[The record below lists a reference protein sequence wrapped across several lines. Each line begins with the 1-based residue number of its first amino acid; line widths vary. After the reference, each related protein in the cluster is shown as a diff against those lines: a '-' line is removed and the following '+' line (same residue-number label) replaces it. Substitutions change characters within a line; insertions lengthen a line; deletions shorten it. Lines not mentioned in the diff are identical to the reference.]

1 MRGNI
6 SNCHVETDM
15 ELLTDAKVGG
25 ISGDA
30 SNSVTQCSFT
40 GNIHI
45 EGDATTGG
53 LVGLLNARAAIT
65 NSTSSGSI
73 SGNSGE
79 AGGIAATTMNGAQI
93 ENCHSSM
100 DVTAISYA
108 GGIVG
113 NNQGYVDY
121 THASGS
127 ITSIEDPTA
136 TWKTNMA
143 AGIAANVKQGM
154 TPGHVKYSFALNDT
168 IISPI
173 DYARV
178 ANAEFYTTSSGVV
191 AMDSNYAVNTMMV
204 GPRTDSLYAPGTSD
218 TMAQMNRKHG
228 QTGTL
233 ESFDE
238 DFYKANLWAFGQD
251 SLSPWVMN
259 GNMPRLWYEFMV
271 RSVEMPFAE
280 TTLEKGSTITIQPII
295 TPADATDK
303 GCRFS
308 SSDVSIASVN
318 QDGTVTGNN
327 AGTATITVTT
337 NDGGFTATCL
347 VHVTVPV
354 ESIALTQDTVTLAR
368 FGTFVLECTV
378 LPEEATNQHVLF
390 RSMNENIV
398 YCYGSTLYGV
408 NTGETTV
415 VATSEDGHAS
425 DTCLVKVIIPVEDIT
440 LNESSITLNN
450 ATPSF
455 QLKATLYPDDAT
467 EVPLVWTSED
477 ETVATVSNNGLVSG
491 HAKGSTT
498 VTVSTEDNAISASCF
513 VTVSENV
520 ANENMT
526 DGFISARID
535 MDYFVVESSNLIR
548 SASVYSAIGT
558 LVYENATVAS
568 ESLRIPAQHLDNGLY
583 LIRVT
588 MENGQ
593 TATLKIV
600 K

>member
-1 MRGNI
+1 MYRL
-6 SNCHVETDM
+6 SWRSS
-15 ELLTDAKVGG
+15 K
-25 ISGDA
+25 
-30 SNSVTQCSFT
+30 SFQ
-40 GNIHI
+40 
-45 EGDATTGG
+45 AW
-53 LVGLLNARAAIT
+53 
-65 NSTSSGSI
+65 SSGNAPNASI
-73 SGNSGE
+73 R
-79 AGGIAATTMNGAQI
+79 
-93 ENCHSSM
+93 NCHSGM
-100 DVTAISYA
+100 DVTAVSYA

-113 NNQGYVDY
+113 DNRGFTENAYA
-121 THASGS
+121 TGS
-127 ITSIEDPTA
+127 ITSLYDET
-136 TWKTNMA
+136 TQWHNNMA
-143 AGIAANVKQGM
+143 GGIAGNTQLGMMPGYVK
-154 TPGHVKYSFALNDT
+154 HSFALNDT
-168 IISPI
+168 IVSPI

-178 ANAEFYTTSSGVV
+178 ANADYYSNYSGNI
-191 AMDSNYAVNTMMV
+191 AMDSNYALNTLLV
-204 GPRTDSLYAPGTSD
+204 GPRADSLYAPAASD
-218 TMAQMNRKHG
+218 TMTQANRKHG

-233 ESFDE
+233 EEFNQA
-238 DFYKANLWAFGQD
+238 FYEANTWTFGQD
-251 SLSPWVMN
+251 SLAPWVMS
-259 GNMPRLWYEFMV
+259 GNMPRLWFEFNV
-271 RSVEMPFAE
+271 RAVELPFAE
-280 TTLEKGSTITIQPII
+280 TSIEKGSSLTLLPTII
-295 TPADATDK
+295 PADATDK
-303 GCRFS
+303 TCRFS
-308 SSDVSIASVN
+308 SSDVAIASVN
-318 QDGTVTGNN
+318 QDGVVTGNN

-337 NDGGFTATCL
+337 NDGGFTASCQ
-347 VHVTVPV
+347 VHVTIPV
-354 ESIALTQDTVTLAR
+354 EQVILAEDTVTTSPY
-368 FGTFVLECTV
+368 GTLTLEYTV

-390 RSMNENIV
+390 LSANEGIV
-398 YCYGSTLYGV
+398 MCYGSTLMGV
-408 NTGETTV
+408 AVGTTQV
-415 VATSEDGHAS
+415 IAVSEDGHAS
-425 DTCLVKVIIPVEDIT
+425 DTCVVNVIIPIEDIT

-455 QLKATLYPDDAT
+455 QLRATLYPEDAT